1 MAIAAEP
8 AALSVVLFDGDT
20 PLPQAEVVID
30 GKSLGRTDGDG
41 ALRISVPA
49 GSHHL
54 SIRRGDA
61 EVAALDLELA
71 EQEDAELI
79 GTLYPDA
86 APSLFLDS
94 ALKRGG
100 AVAQAPEIGRAPG
113 REGGCQYVSILVGA
127 GPLK

>member
-79 GTLYPDA
+79 GTLHPDS
-86 APSLFLDS
+86 APIPLLAG

-100 AVAQAPEIGRAPG
+100 AVAQAQIVRTSCTGRRG
-113 REGGCQYVSILVGA
+113 ESV
-127 GPLK
+127 

>member
-1 MAIAAEP
+1 MRISG
-8 AALSVVLFDGDT
+8 LSSDVCSSDL
-20 PLPQAEVVID
+20 VID

-71 EQEDAELI
+71 EQEDAELS

-86 APSLFLDS
+86 APSMFLDS
-94 ALKRGG
+94 ALKRGR
-100 AVAQAPEIGRAPG
+100 AVAPAPAREIGRAWCWG
-113 REGGCQYVSILVGA
+113 REVQDVTHSVGD
-127 GPLK
+127 

>member
-8 AALSVVLFDGDT
+8 AALSVVLFDGNT

-86 APSLFLDS
+86 APSLFLDG
-94 ALKRGG
+94 ALKRSEEHTSEL
-100 AVAQAPEIGRAPG
+100 QSLMRIS
-113 REGGCQYVSILVGA
+113 Y
-127 GPLK
+127 